1 MPDIFWR
8 VEVKNQRGVAYLT
21 LCTFL
26 QGVVSPT
33 RTVILLGQRTKYHVV
48 NSHRPIS
55 SMVKR
60 SRAICSAAK
69 QSSSKSDSQNF
80 LTLVL
85 AVNTVCM
92 GVTTLDLV

>member
-1 MPDIFWR
+1 MPDIFWQ

-21 LCTFL
+21 YTFL
-26 QGVVSPT
+26 QGVVSPIY
-33 RTVILLGQRTKYHVV
+33 TVILLGQRTKYHVV

-69 QSSSKSDSQNF
+69 QSRSKSDSQNN
-80 LTLVL
+80 LTPVL